1 MGEEHAEAY
10 KLQLQK
16 LIIFSKSLRRL
27 GTWTQFES
35 HFFSGVKTSSC
46 TCQPLHILLTLDLL
60 CLQRPSLS
68 YVRLVPQYLLN
79 TRRGT
84 FTRLFTG
91 GRLCVC
97 LFLLEL
103 VILVAFSA
111 SPMVHCFYFRGG
123 AELLFDGVKKHQVTL
138 PCQPEPWD
146 IRNLLKWIKQN
157 LLKERPELFM
167 QGESVRPGILV
178 LINDADWE
186 LMGELDYKLQDQ
198 DNVLFIS
205 TLHGG

>member
-1 MGEEHAEAY
+1 MLGGLEDSWPC
-10 KLQLQK
+10 L
-16 LIIFSKSLRRL
+16 SLA
-27 GTWTQFES
+27 
-35 HFFSGVKTSSC
+35 V
-46 TCQPLHILLTLDLL
+46 
-60 CLQRPSLS
+60 
-68 YVRLVPQYLLN
+68 
-79 TRRGT
+79 
-84 FTRLFTG
+84 
-91 GRLCVC
+91 
-97 LFLLEL
+97 
-103 VILVAFSA
+103 
-111 SPMVHCFYFRGG
+111 GG

-138 PCQPEPWD
+138 PSQPEPWD

>member
-1 MGEEHAEAY
+1 MGVPSFVLSVLKKLRLELPADEAV
-10 KLQLQK
+10 
-16 LIIFSKSLRRL
+16 S
-27 GTWTQFES
+27 
-35 HFFSGVKTSSC
+35 
-46 TCQPLHILLTLDLL
+46 QPDGR
-60 CLQRPSLS
+60 RPSL
-68 YVRLVPQYLLN
+68 RLSRCQSNAARPEGLS
-79 TRRGT
+79 GT
-84 FTRLFTG
+84 SG
-91 GRLCVC
+91 AAWGRLP
-97 LFLLEL
+97 FP
-103 VILVAFSA
+103 S
-111 SPMVHCFYFRGG
+111 
-123 AELLFDGVKKHQVTL
+123 L
-138 PCQPEPWD
+138 PPPPRWRRPCRCRWSSGD